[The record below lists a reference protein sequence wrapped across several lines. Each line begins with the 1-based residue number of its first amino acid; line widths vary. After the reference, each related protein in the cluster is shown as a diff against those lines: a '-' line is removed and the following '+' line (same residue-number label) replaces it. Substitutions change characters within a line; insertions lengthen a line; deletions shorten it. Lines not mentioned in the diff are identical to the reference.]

1 MKQELLN
8 QALQFATIKH
18 AGQFDHGGKPYILH
32 VLRVM
37 QNTRSDD
44 EEILCI
50 AILHDVIEDTNAT
63 YHDLRNIGMTERIVE
78 GVRALTK
85 VPGQT
90 YEEYKIAV
98 KSNPDAVIVKMAD
111 IDDNTDLRRLKGVTE
126 KDLKRT
132 IRYYSFYDELKG
144 L

>member
-8 QALQFATIKH
+8 AALKFATEKH
-18 AGQFDHGGKPYILH
+18 EGEYDFGGKPYILH
-32 VLRVM
+32 VLRVI
-37 QNTRSDD
+37 QNTNSDD

-111 IDDNTDLRRLKGVTE
+111 INDNTDLKRLKGVTE

>member
-8 QALQFATIKH
+8 AALKFATEKH
-18 AGQFDHGGKPYILH
+18 AGEFDYGGKPYILH

-63 YHDLRNIGMTERIVE
+63 YHDLRNIGMTDRIVE

-85 VPGQT
+85 IPGQT
-90 YEEYKIAV
+90 YDEYKIAV
-98 KSNPDAVIVKMAD
+98 KSNPDAIVVKMAD
-111 IDDNTDLRRLKGVTE
+111 LEDNSDLRRLKGVTE

-132 IRYYSFYDELKG
+132 VRYYSFYNELKG